1 MGVIS
6 LLASLQRRLRYARL
20 RKEEP
25 ELVDF
30 LVHKLGVY
38 PGSLDLYRVAFTPR
52 GAPLELGSGMK
63 VTNERLE
70 YLGDAVLE
78 LAVSDF
84 LFHRYPTREEGK
96 LTQLRSYLVC
106 RKSLNQLSERIGLGR
121 LAVGMTGGRNFSMR
135 MKGDVLEAFF
145 GALFLD
151 VGFNAARRAFVD
163 GVLRNNIDFAEV
175 EAHSVDPKSLVYIWA
190 RKQGVSVQLDVC
202 ADPNDSSHFLARVF
216 VDGVLRGKGVGVRK
230 KLAEQEACAQ
240 MCRELLIEEDY

>member
-1 MGVIS
+1 
-6 LLASLQRRLRYARL
+6 
-20 RKEEP
+20 
-25 ELVDF
+25 
-30 LVHKLGVY
+30 
-38 PGSLDLYRVAFTPR
+38 
-52 GAPLELGSGMK
+52 
-63 VTNERLE
+63 
-70 YLGDAVLE
+70 
-78 LAVSDF
+78 
-84 LFHRYPTREEGK
+84 
-96 LTQLRSYLVC
+96 
-106 RKSLNQLSERIGLGR
+106 
-121 LAVGMTGGRNFSMR
+121 MR

-202 ADPNDSSHFLARVF
+202 TDPNDSSRFLARVF

-240 MCRELLIEEDY
+240 MCHELLIEEDY